1 MARKGRSGDLKYV
14 AMLQALIAEGATMAE
29 KGKVALE
36 ALMSGWEVATL
47 ARAIGVHHKAVQK
60 WLAAAKSNSNDDLDR
75 GRPSELL
82 PSHKAVL
89 MRLASNPATAHLP
102 AKVLWQF
109 YLQEFECSPEC
120 QASDNCP
127 HETVSYYT
135 ALRFLQSLPSA
146 YREGKLRLRK
156 RFRASHTSLVPPG
169 MVWLADRSK
178 SDIQLMRDE
187 WKGEVARYEIG
198 AFVDQGTMTVLAIAA
213 VERQVDGK
221 FSPFFDAAA
230 FNALFA
236 DALLG
241 ELTGIQA
248 KPKVFVVDWGKVE
261 NNQALEKVCKKLR
274 ISVQHARPY
283 DPGSKPQVEAL
294 FNFIHHQLE
303 AYLPGYL
310 GSLNRPDSRPPT
322 TESGK
327 LRKEIDMKTGEV
339 YWVDDSGR
347 RILSVREFNQL
358 LKEWA
363 RKWNAQMCQHWNG
376 RRLELFQ
383 AKANRTELNEEMLRV
398 MLLPSVSRKPRT
410 DGEIFWGQYRWWNY
424 GTAIMA
430 AFGDTRKVILYV
442 APDLRAWVFLNDEPI
457 GGDLEAA
464 RAIEVPCWRYIEDSE
479 TAQCWTEFKRAMVR
493 RIKQIVE
500 QAKREGEWVDDVIL
514 KYRDEFVA
522 QVNAF
527 LANPQTFLPYRP
539 AKPVDLEEEPEMSW
553 EEQMEV
559 LHIFAEQQRKEI
571 EEALRKRR
579 EEENPFAGFWWIQND
594 EEKEANNHASVDGQ
608 PSNL

>member
-1 MARKGRSGDLKYV
+1 MEMPRKGKSGDLRCV
-14 AMLQALIAEGATMAE
+14 VMLQALMAEGAPMAE
-29 KGKVALE
+29 KGKVVWE
-36 ALMSGWEVATL
+36 ALACGWELRPL
-47 ARAIGVHHKAVQK
+47 ARMLGVSQVAVWK
-60 WLAAAKSNSNDDLDR
+60 WLKAAGRVEDDLDR

-82 PSHKAVL
+82 PSHKVVL
-89 MRLASNPATAHLP
+89 TRLASNPATAHLP
-102 AKVLWQF
+102 AKVLWQY

-120 QASDNCP
+120 QASHDCP

-187 WKGEVARYEIG
+187 WKGEVARYEI
-198 AFVDQGTMTVLAIAA
+198 AAIVDQGTMLILAIAA

-241 ELTGIQA
+241 DLTGIQA
-248 KPKVFVVDWGKVE
+248 KPQVLVVDWGKVE

-274 ISVQHARPY
+274 ISIQHARPY

-294 FNFIHHQLE
+294 FQFIHSQLE

-327 LRKEIDMKTGEV
+327 LRKEIDPRTGEV

-358 LKEWA
+358 LKDWA
-363 RKWNAQMCQHWNG
+363 RKWNAQVCPHWNG

-383 AKANRTELNEEMLRV
+383 AKAQRVHLNEQMLRV
-398 MLLPSVSRKPRT
+398 MLLPSIQRVPRT
-410 DGEIFWGQYRWWNY
+410 DGEIYWGQYRWWHY

-430 AFGDTRKVILYV
+430 AFGDKRRVTAYV
-442 APDLRAWVFLNDEPI
+442 APDLRCWVFLNDEPM

-464 RAIEVPCWRYIEDSE
+464 RAIEVPCWRYLEDSE

-500 QAKREGEWVDDVIL
+500 QAKKEGE
-514 KYRDEFVA
+514 
-522 QVNAF
+522 
-527 LANPQTFLPYRP
+527 
-539 AKPVDLEEEPEMSW
+539 
-553 EEQMEV
+553 
-559 LHIFAEQQRKEI
+559 
-571 EEALRKRR
+571 
-579 EEENPFAGFWWIQND
+579 
-594 EEKEANNHASVDGQ
+594 
-608 PSNL
+608 

>member
-1 MARKGRSGDLKYV
+1 
-14 AMLQALIAEGATMAE
+14 MLQALIAEGATMAE

-36 ALMSGWEVATL
+36 ALMSGWELRPL
-47 ARAIGVHHKAVQK
+47 ARAIGVHLKAVQK
-60 WLAAAKSNSNDDLDR
+60 WLAAAKSNGNDDLDR

-89 MRLASNPATAHLP
+89 TRLASNPATAHLP

-156 RFRASHTSLVPPG
+156 RFRASHTALVPPG

-178 SDIQLMRDE
+178 SDIELMQDE
-187 WKGEVARYEIG
+187 WKGKVARYEIG
-198 AFVDQGTMTVLAIAA
+198 AFADQGTMTVLAIAA

-230 FNALFA
+230 FNSLFA

-241 ELTGIQA
+241 DLTGIQA
-248 KPKVFVVDWGKVE
+248 KPKVLVIDWGKVE

-294 FNFIHHQLE
+294 FQFIHSQLE

-310 GSLNRPDSRPPT
+310 GSLNRPTSRPPT

-327 LRKEIDMKTGEV
+327 LRKEIDIKTGEV

-358 LKEWA
+358 LKDWA
-363 RKWNAQMCQHWNG
+363 RKWNAQVCPHWNG

-398 MLLPSVSRKPRT
+398 MLLPSTQRVPRT

-430 AFGDTRKVILYV
+430 AFNDKRKVTLYV
-442 APDLRAWVFLNDEPI
+442 APDLRAWVFLNDEPM

-464 RAIEVPCWRYIEDSE
+464 RAIEVPCWRYIEGSE
-479 TAQCWTEFKRAMVR
+479 TAQCWTEFKRAMAR

-527 LANPQTFLPYRP
+527 LANPKTFLPYRP
-539 AKPVDLEEEPEMSW
+539 APVDLEEEPEMSW

>member
-1 MARKGRSGDLKYV
+1 MARRGKTGDLRYV
-14 AMLQALIAEGATMAE
+14 AILQAMMAEGASMAE

-36 ALMSGWEVATL
+36 ALMSGWEVAPL

-60 WLAAAKSNSNDDLDR
+60 WIAAVNGKEDDNDR

-82 PSHKAVL
+82 PTHKAVL
-89 MRLASNPATAHLP
+89 IRLASNPATSHLP
-102 AKVLWQF
+102 TKVLWQF

-120 QASDNCP
+120 QSSPDCP

-135 ALRFLQSLPSA
+135 ALRFLQSLPTA

-156 RFRASHTSLVPPG
+156 RYRAAHSSLVPPAV
-169 MVWLADRSK
+169 VWLADRSK
-178 SDIQLMRDE
+178 SDIMLLRDE
-187 WKGEVARYEIG
+187 WKGEVARYELAAII
-198 AFVDQGTMTVLAIAA
+198 DQGTMTVLGIAA

-221 FSPFFDAAA
+221 FSPYFDAAA
-230 FNALFA
+230 FNAIFA

-241 ELTGIQA
+241 ELTGIHA
-248 KPKVFVVDWGKVE
+248 KPKVLVIDWGKVE
-261 NNQALEKVCKKLR
+261 NNQALEKVCRKLR
-274 ISVQHARPY
+274 IQIQHARPY

-294 FNFIHHQLE
+294 FQFIHSQLE

-327 LRKEIDMKTGEV
+327 LRKEIDARTGEV

-358 LKEWA
+358 LKDWA
-363 RKWNAQMCQHWNG
+363 RRWNAEICQHWNG

-398 MLLPSVSRKPRT
+398 MLLPSIQRVPRT
-410 DGEIFWGQYRWWNY
+410 DGEVFWGQYRWWHY

-430 AFGDTRKVILYV
+430 AFGDKRKVTVYV
-442 APDLRAWVFLNDEPI
+442 APDLRAWVFKEDEPL

-479 TAQCWTEFKRAMVR
+479 TAQCWTEFKRAMAR
-493 RIKQIVE
+493 RIKKIVE
-500 QAKREGEWVDDVIL
+500 QAKSEGKWVDEVIWE
-514 KYRDEFVA
+514 YRDEFVA

-527 LANPQTFLPYRP
+527 LSNPKSFLPYRP
-539 AKPVDLEEEPEMSW
+539 AQPVDLEEEPEPSW
-553 EEQMEV
+553 EEQMEI
-559 LHIFAEQQRKEI
+559 LHIFAEQQRREV

-579 EEENPFAGFWWIQND
+579 EEENPMAGFWWIND
-594 EEKEANNHASVDGQ
+594 EEKEANTHATLDGQ
-608 PSNL
+608 SSNL

>member
-1 MARKGRSGDLKYV
+1 MARRGKTGDLRYV
-14 AMLQALIAEGATMAE
+14 AILQAMMAEGASMAE

-36 ALMSGWEVATL
+36 ALMSGWEVAPL

-60 WLAAAKSNSNDDLDR
+60 WIAAVNGKEDDNDR

-82 PSHKAVL
+82 PTHKAVL
-89 MRLASNPATAHLP
+89 IRLASNPATSHLP
-102 AKVLWQF
+102 AKVLWEF
-109 YLQEFECSPEC
+109 YLREFECSPEC
-120 QASDNCP
+120 QSSPDCP

-135 ALRFLQSLPSA
+135 VLRFLQSLPNA

-156 RFRASHTSLVPPG
+156 RFRASHTSLVPIG
-169 MVWLADRSK
+169 QVWLADRSK
-178 SDIQLMRDE
+178 SDIMLIRDE
-187 WKGEVARYEIG
+187 WKGEVARYEI
-198 AFVDQGTMTVLAIAA
+198 AAIIDQGTMTVLGIAA

-221 FSPFFDAAA
+221 FSPYFDAAA

-241 ELTGIQA
+241 ELTGIHA
-248 KPKVFVVDWGKVE
+248 KPKVLVIDWGKVE

-274 ISVQHARPY
+274 ISIQHARPY

-294 FNFIHHQLE
+294 FQFIHSQLE

-327 LRKEIDMKTGEV
+327 LRKEIDARTGEV

-347 RILSVREFNQL
+347 RILSVREFNKL

-363 RKWNAQMCQHWNG
+363 QKWNAQICPHWNG

-398 MLLPSVSRKPRT
+398 MLLPSIQRVPRT
-410 DGEIFWGQYRWWNY
+410 DGEVFWGQYRWWHY

-430 AFGDTRKVILYV
+430 AFGDKRKVTVYV
-442 APDLRAWVFLNDEPI
+442 APDLRAWVFKEDEPL

-479 TAQCWTEFKRAMVR
+479 TAQCWTEFKRAMAR
-493 RIKQIVE
+493 RIKKIVE
-500 QAKREGEWVDDVIL
+500 QAKAEGKWVDEVIWE
-514 KYRDEFVA
+514 YRDEFVA

-527 LANPQTFLPYRP
+527 LSNPKSFLPYRP
-539 AKPVDLEEEPEMSW
+539 AQPVDLEEEPEPSW
-553 EEQMEV
+553 EEQMEI
-559 LHIFAEQQRKEI
+559 LHIFAEQQRREV

-579 EEENPFAGFWWIQND
+579 EEENPMAGFWWIND
-594 EEKEANNHASVDGQ
+594 EEKEANTHATLDGQ
-608 PSNL
+608 SSNL

>member
-1 MARKGRSGDLKYV
+1 
-14 AMLQALIAEGATMAE
+14 MLQALIAEGAPMAE
-29 KGKVALE
+29 KGKVVWE
-36 ALMSGWEVATL
+36 ALACGWELRPL
-47 ARAIGVHHKAVQK
+47 ARMLGVTDAALRK
-60 WLAAAKSNSNDDLDR
+60 WLRAAGGVEDDLDR

-82 PSHKAVL
+82 PSHKVVL
-89 MRLASNPATAHLP
+89 TRLASNPATAHLP
-102 AKVLWQF
+102 AKVLWQY

-120 QASDNCP
+120 QASHDCP

-187 WKGEVARYEIG
+187 WKGEVARYEI
-198 AFVDQGTMTVLAIAA
+198 AAIVDQGTMLILAIAA
-213 VERQVDGK
+213 VDRSVDGK

-230 FNALFA
+230 FNSLFA

-241 ELTGIQA
+241 DLAGIQA
-248 KPKVFVVDWGKVE
+248 KPKVLVIDWGKVE

-274 ISVQHARPY
+274 IKIQHARPY

-294 FNFIHHQLE
+294 FQFIHSQLE

-327 LRKEIDMKTGEV
+327 LRKEIDPRTGEV
-339 YWVDDSGR
+339 YWADDSGR

-358 LKEWA
+358 LKDWA
-363 RKWNAQMCQHWNG
+363 RKWNAQVCPHWNG
-376 RRLELFQ
+376 RRLEVFQ

-398 MLLPSVSRKPRT
+398 MLLPSTQRVPRT

-430 AFGDTRKVILYV
+430 AFNDKRKVTLYV
-442 APDLRAWVFLNDEPI
+442 APDLRAWVFLNDEPL

-527 LANPQTFLPYRP
+527 VANPKTFLPYQAP
-539 AKPVDLEEEPEMSW
+539 KPLDEPEEVAPLSPEELEAYWDVVVEEIGKETAAGRRRLEEKSQAWRAWLET
-553 EEQMEV
+553 EEVSSDAQCDGRS
-559 LHIFAEQQRKEI
+559 H
-571 EEALRKRR
+571 
-579 EEENPFAGFWWIQND
+579 
-594 EEKEANNHASVDGQ
+594 SV
-608 PSNL
+608 

>member
-1 MARKGRSGDLKYV
+1 MEMARRGKTGDLRYV
-14 AMLQALIAEGATMAE
+14 AILQAMMAEGASMAE

-36 ALMSGWEVATL
+36 ALMSGWEVAPL

-60 WLAAAKSNSNDDLDR
+60 WIAAVNGKEDDNDR

-82 PSHKAVL
+82 PTHKAVL
-89 MRLASNPATAHLP
+89 IRLASNPATSHLP
-102 AKVLWQF
+102 TKVLWQF

-120 QASDNCP
+120 QSSPDCP

-135 ALRFLQSLPSA
+135 ALRFLQSLPTA

-156 RFRASHTSLVPPG
+156 RYRAAHSSLVPPAV
-169 MVWLADRSK
+169 VWLADRSK
-178 SDIQLMRDE
+178 SDIMLLRDE
-187 WKGEVARYEIG
+187 WKGEVARYELAAII
-198 AFVDQGTMTVLAIAA
+198 DQGTMTVLGIAA

-221 FSPFFDAAA
+221 FSPYFDAAA
-230 FNALFA
+230 FNAIFA

-241 ELTGIQA
+241 DLTGIQA
-248 KPKVFVVDWGKVE
+248 KPKVLVIDWGKVE
-261 NNQALEKVCKKLR
+261 NNQALERVCKKLR

-294 FNFIHHQLE
+294 FQFIHSQLE

-322 TESGK
+322 MESGK

-358 LKEWA
+358 LKDWA
-363 RKWNAQMCQHWNG
+363 RRWNAQTCQHWNG

-398 MLLPSVSRKPRT
+398 MLLPSIQRVPRT
-410 DGEIFWGQYRWWNY
+410 DGEVFWGQYRWWHY

-430 AFGDTRKVILYV
+430 AFGDKRKVTVYV
-442 APDLRAWVFLNDEPI
+442 APDLRAWVFKEDEPL

-479 TAQCWTEFKRAMVR
+479 TAQCWTEFKRAMAR
-493 RIKQIVE
+493 RIKKIVE
-500 QAKREGEWVDDVIL
+500 QAKSEGKWVDEVIWE
-514 KYRDEFVA
+514 YRDEFVA

-527 LANPQTFLPYRP
+527 LSNPKSFLPYRP
-539 AKPVDLEEEPEMSW
+539 VPVDLEEETEMSW
-553 EEQMEV
+553 EEQLEV
-559 LHIFAEQQRKEI
+559 LHIFAERQRREI

-579 EEENPFAGFWWIQND
+579 EEENPMAGFWWVENSD
-594 EEKEANNHASVDGQ
+594 EKEANTHA
-608 PSNL
+608 

>member
-1 MARKGRSGDLKYV
+1 MARRGRSGDFKYV
-14 AMLQALIAEGATMAE
+14 ALLQSLISEGASVIE
-29 KGKVALE
+29 RGKVVLE
-36 ALMSGWEVATL
+36 ALKSGWELRPL
-47 ARAIGVHHKAVQK
+47 AKAVGVTHWAILK
-60 WLAAAKSNSNDDLDR
+60 WLKAVNGKDESGR

-82 PSHKAVL
+82 PTHKSVL
-89 MRLASNPATAHLP
+89 TRLASNPATSHLP
-102 AKVLWQF
+102 AKVLWEF
-109 YLQEFECSPEC
+109 YLREFECSPEC
-120 QASDNCP
+120 QSSPDCP

-135 ALRFLQSLPSA
+135 ALRFLQSLPAA

-156 RFRASHTSLVPPG
+156 RFRASHTSLVPIG
-169 MVWLADRSK
+169 QVWLADRSK
-178 SDIQLMRDE
+178 SDIMLIRGE
-187 WKGEVARYEIG
+187 WKGEVARYELG
-198 AFVDQGTMTVLAIAA
+198 AIIDQGTMCVLGIAA

-221 FSPFFDAAA
+221 FSPYFDAAA
-230 FNALFA
+230 FNAIFA

-241 ELTGIQA
+241 ELTGIHA
-248 KPKVFVVDWGKVE
+248 KPKVLVIDWGKVE

-294 FNFIHHQLE
+294 FQFIHSQLE

-327 LRKEIDMKTGEV
+327 LRKEIDARTGEV

-358 LKEWA
+358 LKDWA
-363 RKWNAQMCQHWNG
+363 RKWNAQICQHWNG

-398 MLLPSVSRKPRT
+398 MLLPSIQRVPRT
-410 DGEIFWGQYRWWNY
+410 DGEVFWGQYRWWHY

-430 AFGDTRKVILYV
+430 AFGDKRKVTVYV
-442 APDLRAWVFLNDEPI
+442 APDLRAWVFKEDEPL

-479 TAQCWTEFKRAMVR
+479 TAQCWTEFKRAMAR
-493 RIKQIVE
+493 RIKKIVE
-500 QAKREGEWVDDVIL
+500 QAKSEGKWVDEVIWE
-514 KYRDEFVA
+514 YRDEFVA

-527 LANPQTFLPYRP
+527 LSNPKSFLPYRP
-539 AKPVDLEEEPEMSW
+539 VPVDLEEETEMSW
-553 EEQMEV
+553 EEQLEV
-559 LHIFAEQQRKEI
+559 LHIFAERQRREI

-579 EEENPFAGFWWIQND
+579 EEENPMAGFWWVENSD
-594 EEKEANNHASVDGQ
+594 EKEANTHASVDGQ
-608 PSNL
+608 PSDL

>member
-1 MARKGRSGDLKYV
+1 MARKGKTGDWKYV
-14 AMLQALIAEGATMAE
+14 AMLRSLIADGASVVE
-29 KGKVALE
+29 RGKVVLE
-36 ALMSGWEVATL
+36 ALKSGWELRPL
-47 ARAIGVHHKAVQK
+47 ARVIGVTHWAILK
-60 WLAAAKSNSNDDLDR
+60 WLKSVNGKDNFDR
-75 GRPSELL
+75 GRPTELL
-82 PSHKAVL
+82 PTHKAVL
-89 MRLASNPATAHLP
+89 TRLASNPTTAHLP
-102 AKVLWQF
+102 AKVLWEF
-109 YLQEFECSPEC
+109 YLREFECSPEC
-120 QASDNCP
+120 QANPDCP
-127 HETVSYYT
+127 HETVSYWT

-146 YREGKLRLRK
+146 YKEGKLRLRK
-156 RFRASHTSLVPPG
+156 RFRASHTALVPAG
-169 MVWLADRSK
+169 QVWLADRSK
-178 SDIQLMRDE
+178 SDIMLMRDE
-187 WKGEVARYEIG
+187 WKGEVARYELAAI
-198 AFVDQGTMTVLAIAA
+198 VDQGTMTVLAIAA

-241 ELTGIQA
+241 ELTGIHA
-248 KPKVFVVDWGKVE
+248 KPTTLIIDWGKVE

-274 ISVQHARPY
+274 IKIHHARPY

-294 FNFIHHQLE
+294 FQFVHQQLE

-327 LRKEIDMKTGEV
+327 LRKEIDMRTGEV
-339 YWVDDSGR
+339 HWVDDSGR

-358 LKEWA
+358 LKDWA
-363 RKWNAQMCQHWNG
+363 KRWNAQICQHWNA
-376 RRLELFQ
+376 RRLEIFQ
-383 AKANRTELNEEMLRV
+383 AKANRTELNEQMLRV
-398 MLLPSVSRKPRT
+398 MLLPSIQRVPRT
-410 DGEIFWGQYRWWNY
+410 DGEIFWGQYRWWHY

-430 AFGDTRKVILYV
+430 AFGDKRKVTAYV
-442 APDLRAWVFLNDEPI
+442 APDLRCWVFLKDEPL
-457 GGDLEAA
+457 GGDLETA

-500 QAKREGEWVDDVIL
+500 KAKLEGKWVDEVIEE
-514 KYRDEFVA
+514 YRDEFVA

-527 LANPQTFLPYRP
+527 LSNPKSFLPYRP
-539 AKPVDLEEEPEMSW
+539 PQPVDFEEETEEMSW

-559 LHIFAEQQRKEI
+559 LHIFAEQHRKEI
-571 EEALRKRR
+571 EEVLRKRR
-579 EEENPFAGFWWIQND
+579 EEENPFAGFWWAEND
-594 EEKEANNHASVDGQ
+594 DERRVDEYASGDGQ

>member
-1 MARKGRSGDLKYV
+1 
-14 AMLQALIAEGATMAE
+14 
-29 KGKVALE
+29 
-36 ALMSGWEVATL
+36 
-47 ARAIGVHHKAVQK
+47 
-60 WLAAAKSNSNDDLDR
+60 
-75 GRPSELL
+75 
-82 PSHKAVL
+82 
-89 MRLASNPATAHLP
+89 
-102 AKVLWQF
+102 
-109 YLQEFECSPEC
+109 
-120 QASDNCP
+120 
-127 HETVSYYT
+127 
-135 ALRFLQSLPSA
+135 
-146 YREGKLRLRK
+146 
-156 RFRASHTSLVPPG
+156 
-169 MVWLADRSK
+169 
-178 SDIQLMRDE
+178 MRDE
-187 WKGEVARYEIG
+187 WKGEVARYEVAAI
-198 AFVDQGTMTVLAIAA
+198 VDQGTMLILAIAA

-241 ELTGIQA
+241 DLTGIQA
-248 KPKVFVVDWGKVE
+248 KPQVLVVDWGKVE

-274 ISVQHARPY
+274 ISIQHARPY

-294 FNFIHHQLE
+294 FQFIHSQLE

-327 LRKEIDMKTGEV
+327 LRKEINMKTGEV

-358 LKEWA
+358 LKDWA

-383 AKANRTELNEEMLRV
+383 AKAQRVHLNEQMLRV
-398 MLLPSVSRKPRT
+398 MLLPSIQRVPRT
-410 DGEIFWGQYRWWNY
+410 DGEIYWGQYRWWHY

-430 AFGDTRKVILYV
+430 AFGDKRRVTAYV
-442 APDLRAWVFLNDEPI
+442 APDLRCWVFLNDEPL

-464 RAIEVPCWRYIEDSE
+464 RAIEVPCWRYIEGSE

-527 LANPQTFLPYRP
+527 VANPKTFLPYQVP
-539 AKPVDLEEEPEMSW
+539 KPLDEPEEVAPLSPEELEAYWDAVAEEIGKETAAGRRRLEEKSQAWRAWLETE
-553 EEQMEV
+553 EV
-559 LHIFAEQQRKEI
+559 LSDAQC
-571 EEALRKRR
+571 
-579 EEENPFAGFWWIQND
+579 
-594 EEKEANNHASVDGQ
+594 DGRTDAI
-608 PSNL
+608 

>member
-14 AMLQALIAEGATMAE
+14 AMLQSLISEGAPVVE
-29 KGKVALE
+29 RGKVVLE
-36 ALMSGWEVATL
+36 ALKSGWELRPL
-47 ARAIGVHHKAVQK
+47 ARMIRVSVEALRK
-60 WLAAAKSNSNDDLDR
+60 WLKSVNGSGKDDLDR

-82 PSHKAVL
+82 PNHKAVL

-135 ALRFLQSLPSA
+135 ALRFLQALPSA

-156 RFRASHTSLVPPG
+156 RFRSSHASLVPPG

-198 AFVDQGTMTVLAIAA
+198 AFVDQGTMTVLAISA

-248 KPKVFVVDWGKVE
+248 KPKVLVVDWGKVE

-294 FNFIHHQLE
+294 FNFVHQQLE

-310 GSLNRPDSRPPT
+310 GSLNRPDSRPQT

-363 RKWNAQMCQHWNG
+363 RKWNAQMCQHWDG
-376 RRLELFQ
+376 RRLEVFQ

-398 MLLPSVSRKPRT
+398 MLLPSTQRKPQR
-410 DGEIFWGQYRWWNY
+410 DGEVGWGQYRWWNY

-430 AFGDTRKVILYV
+430 AFNDKRKVTLYV
-442 APDLRAWVFLNDEPI
+442 APDLRAWVFLNDEPM

-479 TAQCWTEFKRAMVR
+479 VAQCWTEFKRAMVR

-500 QAKREGEWVDDVIL
+500 QAKKEGEWVDDVIL

-527 LANPQTFLPYRP
+527 LANPKTFLPYRP
-539 AKPVDLEEEPEMSW
+539 APVDLEEEEPEMSW

-559 LHIFAEQQRKEI
+559 LHIFAEQHRKEV

-608 PSNL
+608 PDDL